1 MTRAPVV
8 RFDSVIRAAEVKRW
22 IEDPD
27 NYAILKEK
35 WDSTSR
41 FCRLKKIF
49 VRIESRKLYL
59 RFEAA
64 TGDAMGMNMVSKA
77 TEFTL
82 NHLRDEFPDMEV
94 MALSSNMCT
103 DKKPAAINWIMGRGK
118 SVVAEAIVPRDIVE
132 KTLKTTAANLVDIN
146 NNKNKTGSAMAGSIG
161 GNNAHAANIVTAIYI
176 ATGQDA
182 AQNVCSSMC
191 STEMEIRGNGDLY
204 MTCTMPCIEVGT
216 VGGGTILSA
225 QSACLQMLGC
235 KGSNS
240 ETPGENARQLAQIVC
255 ATVLAGELSLMSA
268 LAAGHLVKS
277 HLRHN
282 RSSAQLP
289 QSHSQTPLTT
299 VKEIDAKLSS
309 IDPPASSVFGST
321 LCSALLSRQGNSSPM
336 QN

>member
-1 MTRAPVV
+1 MNTNNSD
-8 RFDSVIRAAEVKRW
+8 F
-22 IEDPD
+22 
-27 NYAILKEK
+27 NFHILINIWLNIPFNTYFQEK

-146 NNKNKTGSAMAGSIG
+146 NNKNKTG
-161 GNNAHAANIVTAIYI
+161 
-176 ATGQDA
+176 
-182 AQNVCSSMC
+182 
-191 STEMEIRGNGDLY
+191 
-204 MTCTMPCIEVGT
+204 
-216 VGGGTILSA
+216 
-225 QSACLQMLGC
+225 
-235 KGSNS
+235 
-240 ETPGENARQLAQIVC
+240 
-255 ATVLAGELSLMSA
+255 
-268 LAAGHLVKS
+268 
-277 HLRHN
+277 
-282 RSSAQLP
+282 
-289 QSHSQTPLTT
+289 
-299 VKEIDAKLSS
+299 
-309 IDPPASSVFGST
+309 
-321 LCSALLSRQGNSSPM
+321 
-336 QN
+336 